1 MRVIQV
7 PMDEG
12 LLKAVNERAKSRR
25 STRSA
30 LIREACQEYLY
41 KIERKAL
48 ERKYVEG
55 YQRRPESPLV
65 GKLGEKMAGEV
76 WPEETWDEAWR
87 DIVGPTRRPALRLV
101 HETTPATPPAG

>member
-30 LIREACQEYLY
+30 LIREACTDYLSKLEQE
-41 KIERKAL
+41 AL

-55 YQRRPESPLV
+55 YRRKPESALV
-65 GKLGEKMAGEV
+65 GKLGEKMAREV
-76 WPEETWDEAWR
+76 WQEETWDETW
-87 DIVGPTRRPALRLV
+87 
-101 HETTPATPPAG
+101 